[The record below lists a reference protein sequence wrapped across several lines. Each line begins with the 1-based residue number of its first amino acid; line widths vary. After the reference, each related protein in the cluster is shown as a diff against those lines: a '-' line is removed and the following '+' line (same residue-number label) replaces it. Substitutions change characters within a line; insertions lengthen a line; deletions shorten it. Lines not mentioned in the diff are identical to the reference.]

1 MKFFKYT
8 LIAVATAMSLGFT
21 ACDDDDDYT
30 PGVPTN
36 GVFFPSNQTTTVDL
50 ETASTTMT
58 VTVDR
63 NGLTDAATYSL
74 VSSVSVNGATLTAD
88 ESPIKVPAQVAFEAG
103 QNSVNLVIPVN
114 ASVMP
119 TSVPYDVTISLAEGT
134 PGYNFG
140 LSSITLKVTRAE
152 AWGDWKPYEEGIG
165 TWTYALG
172 LDYFLSGDDPD
183 LPLSIRENAENPDLA
198 QFRIEHWGRDVTLLM
213 NWNKKTNVIVI
224 PAQKTGEVITVNTGN
239 GTADLDLYIMSYGEL
254 MATDAEATPDKIA
267 EATNLSKFDPETGLF
282 DLAVGY
288 VVLFNGQF
296 LTLQGADPIGFE
308 TFQVGE
314 YADYTIEMAYK
325 GTLITPEEDMQ
336 ALITANIGANSSEA
350 IFAASSEVSSAQQL
364 LQAMLQGQVP
374 TVSAK
379 PGQNVEVA
387 LPVSGAGDYIAVGV
401 TLNGDEPMNAAAVKF
416 TVVGGGA
423 NADWTNCATV
433 EYVDAWCCPGWRFTY
448 NDGTVATLED
458 LKWYVQGQVSNTD
471 PTQYRLRSPYTQEE
485 CVLWYNKINVA
496 TEKADI
502 YIDASN
508 PSCVKIMP
516 QYSGFSF
523 QDKDETGAVTGVVDM
538 YIGNGA
544 GLFASMGVD
553 DATIIS
559 KGYGQDWND
568 GYLEIHPAV
577 FGYSLAEDEFGYTWK
592 SDPTGI
598 IFFDFA
604 AGASAPAKAKSKFQA
619 VKANRLKASINNSFR
634 TPLDRTYRI
643 DRNVKVDMNNA
654 LHIVK

>member
-30 PGVPTN
+30 PGAPST
-36 GVFFPSNQTTTVDL
+36 GVFFPTNQATAFQV
-50 ETASTTMT
+50 ETASKSVT

-63 NGLTDAATYSL
+63 NGITEAGTYPL
-74 VSSVSVNGATLTAD
+74 VSTVSASGTVLTAD
-88 ESPIKVPAQVAFEAG
+88 ESPIKVPSQVAFAAG
-103 QNSVNLVIPVN
+103 QTSAELEIAVDPT
-114 ASVMP
+114 VMP
-119 TSVPYDVTISLAEGT
+119 TSVPYEVTIALGKDA
-134 PGYNFG
+134 PGFNYG
-140 LSSITLKVTRAE
+140 YSTLTVTITRAE
-152 AWGDWKPYEEGIG
+152 AWGDWEPYEEGIG
-165 TWTYALG
+165 TWTYSLSYSLLG
-172 LDYFLSGDDPD
+172 LSGDDPD
-183 LPLSIRENAENPDLA
+183 LPLSIRQNLEDPNSA
-198 QFRIEHWGRDVTLLM
+198 QFRIEHWGRDVTLIL
-213 NWNKKTNVIVI
+213 NWDKQTNVISI
-224 PAQKTGEVITVNTGN
+224 PAQETGSSVNLQDVGKVP
-239 GTADLDLYIMSYGEL
+239 LYIMTLGEYY
-254 MATDAEATPDKIA
+254 ANHADKVSPDQIA
-267 EATNLSKFDPETGLF
+267 QAVNASKFDPETGEFALYVAYTVF
-282 DLAVGY
+282 DEGQYWTLNTQDDGTGY
-288 VVLFNGQF
+288 
-296 LTLQGADPIGFE
+296 E
-308 TFQVGE
+308 YFQVGE
-314 YADYTIEMAYK
+314 YSDYTIEMAYK
-325 GTLITPEEDMQ
+325 GTLITPEEEMQ
-336 ALITANIGANSSEA
+336 ALIMANIGANSSEA

-485 CVLWYNKINVA
+485 CALWYNKINVA